1 MINKNYDL
9 LGEQLAE
16 SGLEM
21 NIDPIIGG
29 ALINAGTSLIS
40 GIIGGSEAAS
50 ANKKARAEAKKERQ
64 AAKKVARSTNKYN
77 RELDKADKAN
87 YEAEREFSHQNN
99 LKSWERGAEIQD
111 YEYLKQLKLY
121 EKSQQISN
129 QQQDLN
135 ALAGTQAID
144 AELDAI
150 DDMFLQQQFQN
161 ETSLSNLK
169 KTYFEASAQTK
180 ELGLKSLQISST
192 KDLGFASLQ
201 NTIQQARGKTAMD
214 KESALID
221 GLVAQGKAS
230 LGQAGVSSAKRQQS
244 NTAALQRGLMSLERQ
259 MTGEVTQAQI
269 KMLELSAD
277 ASLQQLGVG
286 LNLERVGN
294 SIAEAEAEADYNK
307 KISKANMDSFLAQS
321 ARNIRSIELQKQF
334 ADFNAEASEIL
345 FPERLSYNPK
355 PELPPERIF
364 VPRMEVEAGY
374 VATPAQQSTSAPFLS
389 GLIGAGEA
397 LVGKDF
403 SNLFGGGGGNGFNPG
418 AQSSN
423 LFSNNIANFGGGTPY
438 SGLQSS
444 GDMPVGFPGISN
456 ASQFNLASNFFK

>member
-1 MINKNYDL
+1 M
-9 LGEQLAE
+9 
-16 SGLEM
+16 
-21 NIDPIIGG
+21 DPIITGS
-29 ALINAGTSLIS
+29 LISAGTSLIS
-40 GIIGGSEAAS
+40 GIFGGSSAAS
-50 ANKKARAEAKKERQ
+50 ANEKKRAAAREERQ
-64 AAKKVARSTNKYN
+64 AAKKVQRSTNNYS
-77 RELDKADKAN
+77 RQLDKADKAN

-99 LKSWERGAEIQD
+99 LKSWERGKEIQD

-169 KTYFEASAQTK
+169 KTYFEASASAK
-180 ELGLKSLQISST
+180 EQGLKSLQIST
-192 KDLGFASLQ
+192 NKNLGLASLQ
-201 NTIQQARGKTAMD
+201 NTIQQARSKTAMD

-221 GLVAQGKAS
+221 GLIAQGKAS

-286 LNLERVGN
+286 LNLERVSN
-294 SIAEAEAEADYNK
+294 TITEAEAEADYNK
-307 KISKANMDSFLAQS
+307 KISKANMESFLAQS
-321 ARNIRSIELQKQF
+321 SRNIKDIELQKQF
-334 ADFNAEASEIL
+334 ADLNTQASQIL
-345 FPERLSYNPK
+345 FPERLGYNPK

-374 VATPAQQSTSAPFLS
+374 TATPAQQSTSAPILQ
-389 GLIGAGEA
+389 GLIGAGSA
-397 LVGKDF
+397 LAGQNF
-403 SNLFGGGGGNGFNPG
+403 SGLFGGGTGSSGG
-418 AQSSN
+418 SS
-423 LFSNNIANFGGGTPY
+423 LNNSITMMPRIANN
-438 SGLQSS
+438 GL
-444 GDMPVGFPGISN
+444 GISN
-456 ASQFNLASNFFK
+456 IMGRAYPN

>member
-1 MINKNYDL
+1 MPW
-9 LGEQLAE
+9 LAIAQA
-16 SGLEM
+16 GLS
-21 NIDPIIGG
+21 IGQ
-29 ALINAGTSLIS
+29 
-40 GIIGGSEAAS
+40 GIIGGNSAAK
-50 ANKKARAEAKKERQ
+50 ANEKKRAAAREERK
-64 AAKKVARSTNKYN
+64 AAKKVQRSTNNYS
-77 RELDKADKAN
+77 RQLDKADKAN

-99 LKSWERGAEIQD
+99 LKSWERGKEIQD

-135 ALAGTQAID
+135 ALSGTQALD

-201 NTIQQARGKTAMD
+201 NTIQQARSKTAMD
-214 KESALID
+214 KESALIE

-286 LNLERVGN
+286 LNLELVGN
-294 SIAEAEAEADYNK
+294 SITEAEAEADYNK

-334 ADFNAEASEIL
+334 ADLNAEASEIL

-374 VATPAQQSTSAPFLS
+374 TATPAQQSTSAPILQ
-389 GLIGAGEA
+389 GLIGAGSA
-397 LVGKDF
+397 LAGQNF
-403 SNLFGGGGGNGFNPG
+403 SGLFGSGTGSSGG
-418 AQSSN
+418 SS
-423 LFSNNIANFGGGTPY
+423 LNNAITMMPRITDQG
-438 SGLQSS
+438 SGLSNIMGQA
-444 GDMPVGFPGISN
+444 FP
-456 ASQFNLASNFFK
+456 

>member
-1 MINKNYDL
+1 M
-9 LGEQLAE
+9 
-16 SGLEM
+16 
-21 NIDPIIGG
+21 DPIITGS
-29 ALINAGTSLIS
+29 LISAGTSLVS
-40 GIIGGSEAAS
+40 GIFGASSAADK
-50 ANKKARAEAKKERQ
+50 NRKAREEARNQRK
-64 AAKKVARSTNKYN
+64 AAKKVQRSTNNYS
-77 RELDKADKAN
+77 RQLDKADKAN
-87 YEAEREFSHQNN
+87 YEAEREFSHKNN
-99 LKSWERGAEIQD
+99 LKTWERGKEIQD

-161 ETSLSNLK
+161 ETSLTNLK
-169 KTYFEASAQTK
+169 KTYFEAATSTK
-180 ELGLKSLQISST
+180 EQGLKSLQIST
-192 KDLGFASLQ
+192 NKNLGLASLQ
-201 NTIQQARGKTAMD
+201 NTIQQARSKTAMD
-214 KESALID
+214 KESALIE
-221 GLVAQGKAS
+221 GLIEQGKSS

-286 LNLERVGN
+286 LNLDRISN
-294 SIAEAEAEADYNK
+294 SVTEAEAEADYNK
-307 KISKANMDSFLAQS
+307 KVSKANMDSFLAQS
-321 ARNIRSIELQKQF
+321 ARNIKDIELQKQF
-334 ADFNAEASEIL
+334 ADLNTEASEIL

-374 VATPAQQSTSAPFLS
+374 VATPAQQSTSAPFLQ
-389 GLIGAGEA
+389 GLIGAGSA
-397 LVGKDF
+397 LSGQDF
-403 SNLFGGGGGNGFNPG
+403 SSLFGGGGGNGFNPG

-423 LFSNNIANFGGGTPY
+423 LFNNNIANFGGGT
-438 SGLQSS
+438 SLGAFNGSA
-444 GDMPVGFPGISN
+444 GFPGISN
-456 ASQFNLASNFFK
+456 ASNFFK

>member
-1 MINKNYDL
+1 MPW
-9 LGEQLAE
+9 LAIAQA
-16 SGLEM
+16 GLS
-21 NIDPIIGG
+21 IGQ
-29 ALINAGTSLIS
+29 
-40 GIIGGSEAAS
+40 GIIGGNSAAS
-50 ANKKARAEAKKERQ
+50 ANKKKRAEAKKQRQ
-64 AAKKVARSTNKYN
+64 AAKKVQRSTNNYS
-77 RELDKADKAN
+77 RQLDKADKAN

-99 LKSWERGAEIQD
+99 LKSWERGKEIQD

-135 ALAGTQAID
+135 ALSGTQALD

-201 NTIQQARGKTAMD
+201 NTIQQARSKTAMD
-214 KESALID
+214 KESALIE

-269 KMLELSAD
+269 KMLEISAD
-277 ASLQQLGVG
+277 ASLQQIGVG
-286 LNLERVGN
+286 FNLERVAN
-294 SIAEAEAEADYNK
+294 SITEAEAEADYNK
-307 KISKANMDSFLAQS
+307 KIAKANMDSFLAQS
-321 ARNIRSIELQKQF
+321 ARNIRGIELQKQF
-334 ADFNAEASEIL
+334 ADLNAEASEIL

-364 VPRMEVEAGY
+364 VNRMEVEAGY
-374 VATPAQQSTSAPFLS
+374 TATPAQQSTSAPFLQ
-389 GLIGAGEA
+389 GLIGAGSA
-397 LVGKDF
+397 LAGQNF
-403 SNLFGGGGGNGFNPG
+403 SGL
-418 AQSSN
+418 
-423 LFSNNIANFGGGTPY
+423 FGGGTPA
-438 SGLQSS
+438 SGSLPLNNSITM
-444 GDMPVGFPGISN
+444 MPQITNNGLGISN
-456 ASQFNLASNFFK
+456 IMGQAFPN

>member
-1 MINKNYDL
+1 MINKNYNL

-21 NIDPIIGG
+21 SLEPIIT
-29 ALINAGTSLIS
+29 ASLISAGTSLVS
-40 GIIGGSEAAS
+40 GIMGGSSAAK
-50 ANKKARAEAKKERQ
+50 ANKKERENAKKERQ
-64 AAKKVARSTNKYN
+64 AAKQVQRNTNRYS
-77 RELDKADKAN
+77 RDADKADKAN

-99 LKSWERGAEIQD
+99 LKTWERGKELQD

-161 ETSLSNLK
+161 ETSLSSLK
-169 KTYFEASAQTK
+169 KTYFEASASAK
-180 ELGLKSLQISST
+180 EQGLKSLQIST
-192 KDLGFASLQ
+192 NKDLGLASLQ

-221 GLVAQGKAS
+221 GLIAQGKAS

-286 LNLERVGN
+286 LNLERVSN
-294 SIAEAEAEADYNK
+294 TITEAEAEADYNK

-321 ARNIRSIELQKQF
+321 SRNIKDIELQKQF
-334 ADFNAEASEIL
+334 ADLNTQASQIL
-345 FPERLSYNPK
+345 FPERLGYNPK

-374 VATPAQQSTSAPFLS
+374 VATPAQQSTSAPVLS
-389 GLIGAGEA
+389 GLIGAGSA
-397 LVGKDF
+397 LVGQNF
-403 SNLFGGGGGNGFNPG
+403 SGLFGGGGGNGFNPG

-423 LFSNNIANFGGGTPY
+423 LFNNNIANFGGGTQY
-438 SGLQSS
+438 SGLQNS
-444 GDMPVGFPGISN
+444 GSMPGGFPGISN
-456 ASQFNLASNFFK
+456 ASQFGLAGNFFQ

>member
-1 MINKNYDL
+1 MFELKKNFNL
-9 LGEQLAE
+9 LDEQLAE

-21 NIDPIIGG
+21 TWVAAAITAATSIAGG
-29 ALINAGTSLIS
+29 IMGGNA
-40 GIIGGSEAAS
+40 AAD
-50 ANKKARAEAKKERQ
+50 ANKKARAEAKKQRQ
-64 AAKKVARSTNKYN
+64 AAKKVQRSTNRYS
-77 RELDKADKAN
+77 RDADKADKAN
-87 YEAEREFSHQNN
+87 YEAEREFSHQSN
-99 LKSWERGAEIQD
+99 LKSWERGKEIQD

-161 ETSLSNLK
+161 ETSITNLK
-169 KTYFEASAQTK
+169 KTYFEAATSTK
-180 ELGLKSLQISST
+180 EQGLKSLQIST
-192 KDLGFASLQ
+192 NKNLGLASLQ
-201 NTIQQARGKTAMD
+201 NTIQQARNKTAMD
-214 KESALID
+214 KESALIE
-221 GLVAQGKAS
+221 GLIAQGKAS
-230 LGQAGVSSAKRQQS
+230 LGQAGVSSAKLQQS

-286 LNLERVGN
+286 LNLDRISN
-294 SIAEAEAEADYNK
+294 SVTEAEAEADYNK
-307 KISKANMDSFLAQS
+307 KVAKANMDSFLAQS
-321 ARNIRSIELQKQF
+321 SRNIKNIELQKQF
-334 ADFNAEASEIL
+334 ADLNAEASEIL

-374 VATPAQQSTSAPFLS
+374 VATPAQQSTSAPFLQ
-389 GLIGAGEA
+389 GLIGAGNA
-397 LVGKDF
+397 MVGQDF
-403 SNLFGGGGGNGFNPG
+403 SGLFGGGGTSITGNSIG
-418 AQSSN
+418 
-423 LFSNNIANFGGGTPY
+423 NFGGGTPLGAF
-438 SGLQSS
+438 SGKAE
-444 GDMPVGFPGISN
+444 FPGISN
-456 ASQFNLASNFFK
+456 ASNFFQ

>member
-21 NIDPIIGG
+21 TWVGAAIGAVTSIAG
-29 ALINAGTSLIS
+29 GIMGGNA
-40 GIIGGSEAAS
+40 AAD
-50 ANKKARAEAKKERQ
+50 ANKKERENARQQRK
-64 AAKKVARSTNKYN
+64 AAKKVQRATNRYS

-87 YEAEREFSHQNN
+87 YEAEREFSHQSN
-99 LKSWERGAEIQD
+99 LKSWERGKEIQD

-135 ALAGTQAID
+135 ALAGTQSLD

-201 NTIQQARGKTAMD
+201 NTIQQARSKTAMD
-214 KESALID
+214 KESALIE

-286 LNLERVGN
+286 LNLDQISN
-294 SIAEAEAEADYNK
+294 SVTEAEAEADYNK
-307 KISKANMDSFLAQS
+307 KVAKANMDSFLAQS

-334 ADFNAEASEIL
+334 ADLNAEASEIL

-374 VATPAQQSTSAPFLS
+374 VATPAQQSTSAPFLQ
-389 GLIGAGEA
+389 GLIGAGSA
-397 LVGKDF
+397 LAGQNF
-403 SNLFGGGGGNGFNPG
+403 SGLFGGGGSGDIGANFGASMNMPSITGNSIG
-418 AQSSN
+418 
-423 LFSNNIANFGGGTPY
+423 NFGGGTPL
-438 SGLQSS
+438 GAF
-444 GDMPVGFPGISN
+444 GDSAGFPGISN
-456 ASQFNLASNFFK
+456 ASKFF

>member
-1 MINKNYDL
+1 MPW
-9 LGEQLAE
+9 LAIAQA
-16 SGLEM
+16 GLS
-21 NIDPIIGG
+21 IGQ
-29 ALINAGTSLIS
+29 
-40 GIIGGSEAAS
+40 GIIGSNSAAK
-50 ANKKARAEAKKERQ
+50 ANEKERAEAKKQRQ
-64 AAKKVARSTNKYN
+64 AAKKVQRSTNNYS
-77 RELDKADKAN
+77 RQLDKADKAN

-99 LKSWERGAEIQD
+99 LKSWERGKEIQD

-135 ALAGTQAID
+135 ALSGTQAID

-201 NTIQQARGKTAMD
+201 NTIQQARSKTAMD
-214 KESALID
+214 KESALIE

-286 LNLERVGN
+286 LNLERVAN
-294 SIAEAEAEADYNK
+294 SITEAEAEADYNK

-334 ADFNAEASEIL
+334 ADLNAEASEIL

-374 VATPAQQSTSAPFLS
+374 TATPAQQSTSAPILQ
-389 GLIGAGEA
+389 GLIGAGSA
-397 LVGKDF
+397 LAGQNF
-403 SNLFGGGGGNGFNPG
+403 SGLFGSGTGSSGG
-418 AQSSN
+418 SS
-423 LFSNNIANFGGGTPY
+423 LNNAITMMPRITDQG
-438 SGLQSS
+438 SGLSNIMGQA
-444 GDMPVGFPGISN
+444 FP
-456 ASQFNLASNFFK
+456 